1 MISLQ
6 NVKKHYHM
14 GEVLVKAL
22 DGVSFEIEKGEFV
35 AIVGPSG
42 SGKSTLMNILGCLDV
57 VTDGVYALNG
67 KKIREYAENDLAEI
81 RNASIGF
88 VFQQFNLL
96 PSFTAIENVMV
107 PLTYAR
113 VGRKAREVKAKTL
126 LSSVGLGDRM
136 THKPTELSGG
146 QQQRVSIARAL
157 ANDPD
162 IILADE
168 PTGALDSKTGQE
180 VLRLLQSLNRQGKTI
195 LIITH
200 DMAIARYARRIIR
213 LKDGLVESDT
223 VNTEVNDDVQ

>member
-1 MISLQ
+1 
-6 NVKKHYHM
+6 M

-22 DGVSFEIEKGEFV
+22 DGVSFEIAQGEFV

-57 VTDGVYALNG
+57 VTDGVYALNN
-67 KKIREYAENDLAEI
+67 KKIRKYDENDLAEI

-96 PSFTAIENVMV
+96 PSFTALENVMV

-113 VGRKAREVKAKTL
+113 VGRKARELKAKQL
-126 LSSVGLGDRM
+126 LESVGLGDRI

-168 PTGALDSKTGQE
+168 PTGALDSRTGQE

-200 DMAIARYARRIIR
+200 DMAIARYAQRIIR

-223 VNTEVNDDVQ
+223 LNTEVNSDVQ

>member
-22 DGVSFEIEKGEFV
+22 DGVSFEIAQGEFV

-57 VTDGVYALNG
+57 VTDGVYALNN
-67 KKIREYAENDLAEI
+67 KKIREYDENDLAEI

-96 PSFTAIENVMV
+96 PSFTALENVMV

-113 VGRKAREVKAKTL
+113 VGRKARELKAKQL
-126 LSSVGLGDRM
+126 LESVGLGDRM

-168 PTGALDSKTGQE
+168 PTGALDSRTGQE

-200 DMAIARYARRIIR
+200 DMAIARYAQRIIR

-223 VNTEVNDDVQ
+223 LNTEVTTDVQ

>member
-6 NVKKHYHM
+6 DVKKHYHM

-22 DGVSFEIEKGEFV
+22 DGVSFDIAQGEFV

-57 VTDGVYALNG
+57 VTEGIYALNG
-67 KKIREYAENDLAEI
+67 KKIREYDENDLAEI

-96 PSFTAIENVMV
+96 PSFTALENVMV

-113 VGRKAREVKAKTL
+113 VGRKSREIKAKQL
-126 LSSVGLGDRM
+126 LESVGLGDRV

-195 LIITH
+195 LVITH
-200 DMAIARYARRIIR
+200 DMAIARYAQRIIR

>member
-1 MISLQ
+1 M
-6 NVKKHYHM
+6 
-14 GEVLVKAL
+14 
-22 DGVSFEIEKGEFV
+22 
-35 AIVGPSG
+35 
-42 SGKSTLMNILGCLDV
+42 
-57 VTDGVYALNG
+57 
-67 KKIREYAENDLAEI
+67 RESQLAHL
-81 RNASIGF
+81 RAHKIGF

-96 PSFTAIENVMV
+96 PSFTALENVMV

-113 VGRKAREVKAKTL
+113 VGRKAREVKAKQL
-126 LSSVGLGDRM
+126 LESVGLGDRI

-168 PTGALDSKTGQE
+168 PTGALDSRTGQE

-200 DMAIARYARRIIR
+200 DMAIARYAQRIIR

-223 VNTEVNDDVQ
+223 LNTEVNSDVQ

>member
-22 DGVSFEIEKGEFV
+22 DGVSFEIDKGEFV

-67 KKIREYAENDLAEI
+67 KKIREYDENDLAEI

-168 PTGALDSKTGQE
+168 PTGALDSRTGQE

-195 LIITH
+195 LVITH

>member
-1 MISLQ
+1 
-6 NVKKHYHM
+6 M

-22 DGVSFEIEKGEFV
+22 DGVSFEIAQGEFV

-57 VTDGVYALNG
+57 VTDGVYALNN
-67 KKIREYAENDLAEI
+67 KKIREYDENDLAEI

-96 PSFTAIENVMV
+96 PSFTALENVMV

-113 VGRKAREVKAKTL
+113 VGRKARELKAKQL
-126 LSSVGLGDRM
+126 LESVGLGDRM

-168 PTGALDSKTGQE
+168 PTGALDSRTGQE

-200 DMAIARYARRIIR
+200 DMAIARYAQRIIR

-223 VNTEVNDDVQ
+223 LNTEVNSDVQ

>member
-22 DGVSFEIEKGEFV
+22 DGVSFEIAQGEFV

-57 VTDGVYALNG
+57 VTEGVYALNN
-67 KKIREYAENDLAEI
+67 KKIRDYDENDLAEI

-96 PSFTAIENVMV
+96 PSFTALENVMV

-113 VGRKAREVKAKTL
+113 VGRKARELKAKQL
-126 LSSVGLGDRM
+126 LESVGLGDRIF
-136 THKPTELSGG
+136 HKPTELSGG

-168 PTGALDSKTGQE
+168 PTGALDSRTGQE

-200 DMAIARYARRIIR
+200 DMAIARYAQRIIR

-223 VNTEVNDDVQ
+223 LNTEVNSDVQ

>member
-1 MISLQ
+1 
-6 NVKKHYHM
+6 M
-14 GEVLVKAL
+14 GDVLVKAL

-57 VTDGVYALNG
+57 VTDGVYALNQ
-67 KKIREYAENDLAEI
+67 KKIRDYNEDDLAEI

-96 PSFTAIENVMV
+96 PSFTALENVMV

-113 VGRKAREVKAKTL
+113 VGRKAREIKAKAL
-126 LSSVGLGDRM
+126 LESVGLGDRI

-168 PTGALDSKTGQE
+168 PTGALDSRTGQE
-180 VLRLLQSLNRQGKTI
+180 VLRLLQTLNRAGKTI
-195 LIITH
+195 LVITH

-223 VNTEVNDDVQ
+223 QNTEVNDDVQ

>member
-1 MISLQ
+1 MISISQ
-6 NVKKHYHM
+6 VTKHYHM
-14 GEVLVKAL
+14 GDVVVKAL
-22 DGVSFEIEKGEFV
+22 DGISFEIAEGEFV

-57 VTDGVYALNG
+57 VTDGTYKLNQ
-67 KKIREYAENDLAEI
+67 KRIKDYDENDLAEI
-81 RNASIGF
+81 RNTSIGF

-96 PSFTAIENVMV
+96 PSFSALENVMV

-113 VGRKAREVKAKTL
+113 IHRKEREQKAKAL
-126 LSSVGLGDRM
+126 LTQVGLGDRM
-136 THKPTELSGG
+136 YHKPTELSGG

-180 VLRLLQSLNRQGKTI
+180 VLALLTQLNLKGKTI
-195 LIITH
+195 IIITH
-200 DMAIARYARRIIR
+200 DMAIAQNANRIIR
-213 LKDGLVESDT
+213 LKDGLIESDT
-223 VNTEVNDDVQ
+223 RNEVHDV

>member
-22 DGVSFEIEKGEFV
+22 DGVSFEIDKGEFV

-67 KKIREYAENDLAEI
+67 KKIREYDENDLAEI

>member
-22 DGVSFEIEKGEFV
+22 DGVSFEIAQGEFV

-57 VTDGVYALNG
+57 VTEGVYALNN
-67 KKIREYAENDLAEI
+67 KKIRDYDENDLAEI

-96 PSFTAIENVMV
+96 PSFTALENVMV

-113 VGRKAREVKAKTL
+113 VGRKARELKAKQL
-126 LSSVGLGDRM
+126 LKSVGLGDRIF
-136 THKPTELSGG
+136 HKPTELSGG

-168 PTGALDSKTGQE
+168 PTGALDSRTGQE

-200 DMAIARYARRIIR
+200 DMAIARYAQRIIR

-223 VNTEVNDDVQ
+223 LNTEVNSDVQ

>member
-6 NVKKHYHM
+6 DVKKHYHM

-22 DGVSFEIEKGEFV
+22 DGVSFEIAQGEFV

-57 VTDGVYALNG
+57 VTEGIYALNG
-67 KKIREYAENDLAEI
+67 KKIREYDEDDLAEI

-96 PSFTAIENVMV
+96 PSFTALENVMV

-113 VGRKAREVKAKTL
+113 VGRKAREIKAKQL
-126 LSSVGLGDRM
+126 LESVGLGDRV

-157 ANDPD
+157 ANNPD

-195 LIITH
+195 LVITH
-200 DMAIARYARRIIR
+200 DMAIARYAQRIIR

-223 VNTEVNDDVQ
+223 VNTEVTDDVQ

>member
-1 MISLQ
+1 MISISQ
-6 NVKKHYHM
+6 VTKHYHM
-14 GEVLVKAL
+14 GDVVVKAL
-22 DGVSFEIEKGEFV
+22 DGISFEIAEGEFV

-57 VTDGVYALNG
+57 VTDGIYKLNQ
-67 KKIREYAENDLAEI
+67 KQIKEYDEDDLAGI
-81 RNASIGF
+81 RNTSIGF

-96 PSFTAIENVMV
+96 PSFSALENVMI

-113 VGRKAREVKAKTL
+113 VHRKEREQKAKTL
-126 LSSVGLGDRM
+126 LTQVGLGDRM
-136 THKPTELSGG
+136 FHKPTELSGG

-168 PTGALDSKTGQE
+168 PTGALDSRTGQE
-180 VLRLLQSLNRQGKTI
+180 VLNLLTQLNRQGKTI
-195 LIITH
+195 IIITH
-200 DMAIARYARRIIR
+200 DMAIAQYANRIIR

-223 VNTEVNDDVQ
+223 RNEVHDV

>member
-6 NVKKHYHM
+6 DVKKHYHM

-22 DGVSFEIEKGEFV
+22 DGVSFEIAQGEFV

-57 VTDGVYALNG
+57 VTEGIYALNG
-67 KKIREYAENDLAEI
+67 KKIREYDEDDLAEI

-96 PSFTAIENVMV
+96 PSFTALENVMV

-113 VGRKAREVKAKTL
+113 VGRKAREIKAKEL
-126 LSSVGLGDRM
+126 LESVGLGDRVS
-136 THKPTELSGG
+136 HKPTELSGG

-157 ANDPD
+157 ANNPD

-195 LIITH
+195 LVITH
-200 DMAIARYARRIIR
+200 DMAIARYAQRIIR

-223 VNTEVNDDVQ
+223 VNLEVNDDVQ

>member
-1 MISLQ
+1 
-6 NVKKHYHM
+6 M

-22 DGVSFEIEKGEFV
+22 DGVSFEIAQGEFV

-57 VTDGVYALNG
+57 VTDGVYALNN
-67 KKIREYAENDLAEI
+67 KKIREYDENDLAEI

-96 PSFTAIENVMV
+96 PSFTALENVMV

-113 VGRKAREVKAKTL
+113 VGRKARELKAKQL
-126 LSSVGLGDRM
+126 LESVGLGDRI

-168 PTGALDSKTGQE
+168 PTGALDSRTGQE

-200 DMAIARYARRIIR
+200 DMAIARYAQRIIC

-223 VNTEVNDDVQ
+223 LNTEVNSDVQ

>member
-67 KKIREYAENDLAEI
+67 KKIREYDENDLAEI

>member
-1 MISLQ
+1 
-6 NVKKHYHM
+6 M

-22 DGVSFEIEKGEFV
+22 DGVSFEIAQGEFV

-57 VTDGVYALNG
+57 VTEGVYALNN
-67 KKIREYAENDLAEI
+67 KKIREYDENDLAEI

-96 PSFTAIENVMV
+96 PSFTALENVMV

-113 VGRKAREVKAKTL
+113 VGKKARELKAKQL
-126 LSSVGLGDRM
+126 LESVGLGDRV

-168 PTGALDSKTGQE
+168 PTGALDSRTGQE

-200 DMAIARYARRIIR
+200 DMAIARYAQRIIR

-223 VNTEVNDDVQ
+223 LNTEVNSDVQ

>member
-1 MISLQ
+1 MISISQ
-6 NVKKHYHM
+6 VTKHYHM
-14 GEVLVKAL
+14 GDVVVKAL
-22 DGVSFEIEKGEFV
+22 DGISFEIAEGEFV

-57 VTDGVYALNG
+57 VTDGTYKLNQ
-67 KKIREYAENDLAEI
+67 KRIKEYDEDDLAGI
-81 RNASIGF
+81 RNTSIGF

-96 PSFTAIENVMV
+96 PSFSALENVMI

-113 VGRKAREVKAKTL
+113 VHRKEREQKAKAL
-126 LSSVGLGDRM
+126 LTQVGLGDRLY
-136 THKPTELSGG
+136 HKPTELSGG

-168 PTGALDSKTGQE
+168 PTGALDSRTGQE
-180 VLRLLQSLNRQGKTI
+180 VLSLLTQLNKQGKTI
-195 LIITH
+195 IIITH
-200 DMAIARYARRIIR
+200 DMSIAQYANRIIR

-223 VNTEVNDDVQ
+223 RNEVHDV